1 VILSTRDNF
10 PTDLYIAQGLIQHLG
25 GGYELRMVD
34 GERIAEYLDDQI
46 AVLML
51 THVNY
56 KTGRM
61 FDLPAL
67 TQQAHA
73 CGALTLWD
81 LAHSAGAIPVDL
93 NGAGVDFAVGC
104 GYKYLNGG
112 PGAPAYLFVARQ
124 WQPLFSQPLSGWMGH
139 TDPFA
144 FTSIYEPA
152 PGIGRYLCGTPPI
165 LSMAALESGVDLLL
179 EADMQQVRAKSLALT
194 DLFIHLIEYA
204 LRRVWSRTC
213 DPARSRHPRESGQF
227 PSSPGVRPDAGVDCC
242 QCYRRLPRARYC
254 ALRVCAALP
263 PLCRCLGRS

>member
-1 VILSTRDNF
+1 
-10 PTDLYIAQGLIQHLG
+10 
-25 GGYELRMVD
+25 
-34 GERIAEYLDDQI
+34 
-46 AVLML
+46 
-51 THVNY
+51 
-56 KTGRM
+56 M

-93 NGAGVDFAVGC
+93 NSAGVDFAVGC

-112 PGAPAYLFVARQ
+112 PGAPAYLFVARR

-139 TDPFA
+139 ADPFA

-165 LSMAALESGVDLLL
+165 LSMAALECGVDLLL

-194 DLFIHLIEYA
+194 DLFIYLVDMRCAGYGLELVTPRDHAIRGSQVSFRHPQGYA
-204 LRRVWSRTC
+204 LMQALIAASVIGDFRAPDIVRFGFAPLYLRFVDVWDAVDRLLHILESRAW
-213 DPARSRHPRESGQF
+213 DREEF
-227 PSSPGVRPDAGVDCC
+227 
-242 QCYRRLPRARYC
+242 RRLKP
-254 ALRVCAALP
+254 VT
-263 PLCRCLGRS
+263 